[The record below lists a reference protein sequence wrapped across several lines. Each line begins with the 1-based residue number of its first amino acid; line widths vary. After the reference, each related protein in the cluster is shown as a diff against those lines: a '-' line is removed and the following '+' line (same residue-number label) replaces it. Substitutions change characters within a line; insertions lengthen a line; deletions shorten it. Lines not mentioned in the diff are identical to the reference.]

1 MANRG
6 TVAYN
11 QRDPGLLT
19 LSREMRRFEME
30 DLSSRRGDRNRSPK
44 ERRAAPRP
52 VFRSVASPPT
62 PEVAPRRVT
71 RGLTATRTQARTPED
86 TSPETRCALAECSR
100 QFVLPAGRIRVA
112 PAFSLRG

>member
-1 MANRG
+1 
-6 TVAYN
+6 
-11 QRDPGLLT
+11 
-19 LSREMRRFEME
+19 ME

-71 RGLTATRTQARTPED
+71 RGLTATRTQARTPDD
-86 TSPETRCALAECSR
+86 TSPETRCALAECFR